1 MGSFRGRLI
10 GALAALPGPAFAEV
24 CDKVRPEWSPTDGPV
39 SALGEV
45 KSLLLSPPGFFFAL
59 PLALALAAT
68 LRPRRWLLALCT
80 GAALIVAGLLIGGD
94 SEIMAFARA
103 EGCVGPP
110 GLTYALLAA
119 LPLPGLWRL
128 MRR

>member
-45 KSLLLSPPGFFFAL
+45 KSLLLFFFAL

-68 LRPRRWLLALCT
+68 RCPRRWLLALCT

-128 MRR
+128 LRR